1 MNDRDKASEDRFQLR
16 LGAPGNRSESLVT
29 QVIRQAGK
37 AGGIRRAGAHRPG
50 ARLGRGHVAARLS
63 ASPSPSD
70 RRVTIKTRRV
80 KLRHTSQRSISMHLR
95 YIEREGVG
103 REGEPGQAYGPMN
116 DRADLE
122 TFEAR
127 GRDDRHQFR
136 FIVSPEDA
144 DSMEELRTFTRHM
157 MERMAGDLGTGLDW
171 VAVDHWNTD
180 NPHTHIVLRGKDEAG
195 RDLVIAR
202 DYISHGMRH
211 QACQLATEWLGPRT
225 EREIRQGLQR
235 EIGQTRWTN
244 LDREL
249 LRQSRNDG
257 IRLQDIAHHPRRQQ
271 LIGRLQHLQQLGL
284 AHEPRTGHWH
294 VDDRAEQT
302 LRAMGER
309 GDIVRT
315 MQRAMSG
322 RWPELNIV
330 EPGSEQ
336 VVVGRLADKG
346 LAGEA
351 HDRAYLAIDGV
362 DGRAHY
368 LRLPAGADLSDY
380 PMGALIEAQA
390 SQAPRAVDR
399 RISSL
404 AADGLY
410 RREQHRTLLARQ
422 PGLSDKPE
430 ALLDA
435 HERRLEALRRAGIVE
450 RTGEGLW
457 RVPDDLIE
465 RGRRYDARRT
475 GGLSVRVRSPLTLE
489 RQIGTNGATWLDT
502 QLIANNQAIGDRGFG
517 AEVRDALRRRADW
530 LVEQGLAQRRGNRTQ
545 IARNLLP
552 TLRDRELAV
561 AAHDIEA
568 RTGLQYRPLADGKSA
583 SGIYRRRIELAS
595 GRYALLDDGMG
606 FSLVPWKPVIE
617 HRLGQTMTATVRGA
631 HVSWQIGR
639 SRGPTLS

>member
-1 MNDRDKASEDRFQLR
+1 MSDQDKASEERFQPR
-16 LGAPGNRSESLVT
+16 LGSPGHRSESLVT
-29 QVIRQAGK
+29 QVIRRAGK

-63 ASPSPSD
+63 ASPSPIN
-70 RRVTIKTRRV
+70 RRVTIKTRLV
-80 KLRHTSQRSISMHLR
+80 NLRQASRRSISMHLR

-103 REGEPGQAYGPMN
+103 REGEPGHAYGQIN
-116 DRADLE
+116 DCADLE
-122 TFEAR
+122 AFEAR

-144 DSMEELRTFTRHM
+144 DSMEELRTFTRHL
-157 MERMAGDLGTGLDW
+157 MERMARDLGTCLDW

-180 NPHTHIVLRGKDEAG
+180 NPHTHIVLRGKDETG

-235 EIGQTRWTN
+235 EIGQPRWTN

-249 LRQSRNDG
+249 LRQARDNG
-257 IRLQDIAHHPRRQQ
+257 IRLQDIARHPRRQQ
-271 LIGRLQHLQQLGL
+271 LIGRLQHLEQLGL

-294 VDDRAEQT
+294 IGDRAEQT

-322 RWPELNIV
+322 TWRELNIV

-380 PMGALIEAQA
+380 PMGAVIEAQA

-410 RREQHRTLLARQ
+410 RREHHRTLLARQ
-422 PGLSDKPE
+422 PGLSDESE

-457 RVPDDLIE
+457 HVPDDLVE
-465 RGRRYDARRT
+465 RGRQYDARRT
-475 GGLSVRVRSPLTLE
+475 GGLSVSVRSPLSID

-502 QLIANNQAIGDRGFG
+502 QLIANNQTIGERGFG

-530 LVEQGLAQRRGNRTQ
+530 LVEQGLAQRRATRTHF
-545 IARNLLP
+545 ARNLLAS
-552 TLRDRELAV
+552 LRERELAI
-561 AAHDIEA
+561 AAHDIEV
-568 RTGLQYRPLADGKSA
+568 RTRLQYRPLADGKSA

-617 HRLGQTMTATVRGA
+617 HRLGQTMMATIRGA